1 MTENMNCRLIFFDRK
16 CELLPGFRVEAEGFE
31 ILVEVGVSRLV
42 ENGAG
47 HLPLGQDLQGVLLP
61 WRG

>member
-1 MTENMNCRLIFFDRK
+1 MTENVIYRLIFVTEK
-16 CELLPGFRVEAEGFE
+16 CDMLPGLWVEAEGFE
-31 ILVEVGVSRLV
+31 ILYEVGVSRLV